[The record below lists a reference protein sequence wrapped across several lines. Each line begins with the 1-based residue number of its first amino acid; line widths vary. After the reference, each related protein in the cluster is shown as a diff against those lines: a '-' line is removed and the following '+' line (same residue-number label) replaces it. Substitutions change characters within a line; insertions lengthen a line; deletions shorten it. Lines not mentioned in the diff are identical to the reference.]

1 MTARLASFLSALFFL
16 SGMAS
21 VFPVSAD
28 DGEKAK
34 PEKVFLDFS
43 GAPAPGT
50 TFHLRIRSIRTRN
63 CEIKILGMDR
73 PPARRD
79 TREILAGGLLFFKS
93 EHRKDGLLVREL
105 EFTPDSI
112 CGFIDGERFD
122 YPEFSGRTFCITVS
136 GKDISFRLK
145 NTGGKTERASSM
157 AADVLSGT
165 GTAGV
170 SPDEIPPELY
180 YFLRS
185 LFGHVSDP
193 AVNYLGRSAW
203 MEQGRHAEL
212 DPTPVLQSLRQAGI
226 PADKEDIEYFAEYN
240 GSGLYMGIPIRRV
253 NMLIQG
259 AGVPGCDFKLEISL
273 FYPYG
278 KNFSA
283 ASGPVRISRKA
294 LFVADPYLPEGN
306 ALLPGS
312 RMETVETDMTDI
324 QLIPDAMYPR

>member
-1 MTARLASFLSALFFL
+1 MTARLASILPVLFFL
-16 SGMAS
+16 AGMAS
-21 VFPVSAD
+21 ALLCSAED
-28 DGEKAK
+28 DKAK

-50 TFHLRIRSIRTRN
+50 AFRFRIRSIRTRN
-63 CEIKILGMDR
+63 CEIKILGMER
-73 PPARRD
+73 PPVRRD
-79 TREILAGGLLFFKS
+79 TREILAGGQLFFKS
-93 EHRKDGLLVREL
+93 EHKKDGLLVREL
-105 EFTPDSI
+105 EFTADSI
-112 CGFIDGERFD
+112 SGFIDGERFD

-136 GKDISFRLK
+136 GKDISFRLRDP
-145 NTGGKTERASSM
+145 GGKAASL
-157 AADVLSGT
+157 AADVLSGK
-165 GTAGV
+165 GTTDV
-170 SPDEIPPELY
+170 SPDEIPPELL

-185 LFGHVSDP
+185 IFGHVSDP

-203 MEQGRHAEL
+203 MEQGRHADL
-212 DPTPVLQSLRQAGI
+212 DPTPVLQSLRQAGF
-226 PADKEDIEYFAEYN
+226 PADREDIECFAEYS
-240 GSGLYMGIPIRRV
+240 GSGFYMGIPICRV
-253 NMLIQG
+253 NLLLQG
-259 AGVPGCDFKLEISL
+259 AGIPGCDFKLEISL

-278 KNFSA
+278 KDFSA